1 MGLFDRPARVRV
13 AVYIEAAQRAE
24 IQRIADA
31 EDTTAS
37 QVHRAAL
44 TYGLPELRKALQNG
58 RPPGVPAANGE
69 RPEVETAVP

>member
-13 AVYIEAAQRAE
+13 AVYLEAAQRAE

-44 TYGLPELRKALQNG
+44 AYRLPELRKALQNG
-58 RPPGVPAANGE
+58 RHPGVPAADGE
-69 RPEVETAVP
+69 PVVEAVVP